1 MALIT
6 SGLWFESFNQVHSKL
21 FKTQSSLR
29 EFFVEADA
37 DKSGQVLTVRPRLP
51 LPWHRYQQAS
61 SCRCCCTPLLKLL
74 PRALIRPDGLE
85 PHCVSSHPT
94 AAVS

>member
-37 DKSGQVLTVRPRLP
+37 DKSGQVLTVAAPACPSHGTAISR
-51 LPWHRYQQAS
+51 
-61 SCRCCCTPLLKLL
+61 LL
-74 PRALIRPDGLE
+74 PAGVAALRSSSFFLE
-85 PHCVSSHPT
+85 L
-94 AAVS
+94 